1 MKTMNYAELTK
12 MSLEDLRMLNNR
24 VVEVIKM
31 KRKES
36 SLEKKFELQVGMQV
50 KVNHP
55 KLMGMKLVVNE
66 IRRTK
71 ASLRVLDGFGS
82 YSVPINMIEIVK

>member
-1 MKTMNYAELTK
+1 MNYAELTK

-36 SLEKKFELQVGMQV
+36 SLEKKFELQIGMQV

-66 IRRTK
+66 IRQTK
-71 ASLRVLDGFGS
+71 ATLRVLDGFAS
-82 YSVPINMIEIVK
+82 YNVPINMIEVVK

>member
-1 MKTMNYAELTK
+1 MNYAELTK

-31 KRKES
+31 KRKQS

-50 KVNHP
+50 KVNPP

-71 ASLRVLDGFGS
+71 ASLRVLDGLGS
-82 YSVPINMIEIVK
+82 YSVPINMIEVVK

>member
-1 MKTMNYAELTK
+1 
-12 MSLEDLRMLNNR
+12 
-24 VVEVIKM
+24 M

-36 SLEKKFELQVGMQV
+36 SLEKKFELQIGMQV

-66 IRRTK
+66 IRQTK
-71 ASLRVLDGFGS
+71 ATLRVLDGFAS
-82 YSVPINMIEIVK
+82 YNVPINMIEVVK